1 MKPALSAWLNVPMG
15 RSAALLLWWIWLMP
29 MTALALDSNLTL
41 QQLHHRSWSGTAEEN
56 GPGQVG
62 AIAQTS
68 DGYLWLGTHYSLFRF
83 DGNAFE
89 RYATTDGKTVAT
101 VSSLLAIPGGGL
113 WVGLRRGGVSL
124 IRDGELTDYGPGSG
138 FPTGAV
144 YGLAQD
150 HDGDVW
156 AAANDGLARF
166 DGVRWH
172 TVSTGWGFPGDNARA
187 VFVDRDGTLWAAS
200 ENRLFFL
207 PRGSHRFLDADQP
220 VGWVSQ
226 ITQTRDGTL
235 WIAELHPGRVRPIL
249 FSGDAPPFID
259 VVSAGLAAD
268 RDGNLWIGTQG
279 EGLLRLPDAGRHLSS
294 SSGSLA
300 AALQHYGHLD
310 GLSADDIEPV
320 FEDEAGNVWVGTS
333 AGLDRFRHAALV
345 PAHLPGGARN
355 VALAEEA
362 SGVLWAGSSNRPVM
376 RRSAGRWH
384 TTDVAPPIN
393 NAFSDAR
400 GDVWL
405 GGPNGIW
412 RAHRGVLRRVT
423 ALPPTTQAEASVRA
437 MARDGD
443 GALWVSINR
452 SGLFRW
458 HGGAWQLT
466 PPPTSRPS
474 QTMPV
479 SATRDTQGRVWFG
492 YRDDLLVMRDGDDV
506 RQWGRQD
513 GLDIG
518 NAAAISATRQHL
530 WLAGTH
536 GAALFDGERF
546 HAIASGDPFTGIHA
560 IIETPAGIAKDRQG
574 DLPSASA
581 SAWGDLWLHT
591 QTGVLQIPAGE
602 IARVLEE
609 PGHRVRFRRFEGDD
623 DLPNDAFRIHPVP
636 TAIRGQDGRLWFA
649 TVAGVVS
656 VDPSRSQDRSPPPEP
671 RITTLTA
678 DTSRYPLASPIAS
691 EASLSARPRRIA
703 IDYTAIDL
711 ARPDSVRFRYRLRGY
726 DTRWHDA
733 GNRRQAIYTRLGP
746 GDYRFEV
753 EASSGSGVWNPRP
766 ASLILHIAPA
776 FYQTWTF
783 RGLCL
788 LLVTVLLW
796 AGYRYR
802 MRLAAAQLR
811 TRLETRHAERE
822 RIARELHDTLLQSI
836 QALVLH
842 FQAAADKM
850 PIDDPARQAMARAL
864 DRADEVIE
872 EGRDRV
878 MSLRHASAGVGLA
891 ECLSRV
897 CLERPGA
904 RDLVCQ
910 VTTQGNPKP
919 LRSRVESEAYWIG
932 HEALCNAFHH
942 ADATRIIVTLCH
954 APDGFSLSVS
964 DDGAGIP
971 GHYLTPSGRPGHWG
985 LPHMH
990 ERARQLGGN
999 LELDSQAD
1007 LGTTVRLTVPAALAY
1022 RYHPSRHHPSRRRRW
1037 RFGRT

>member
-15 RSAALLLWWIWLMP
+15 RSAALWLWWIWLMP
-29 MTALALDSNLTL
+29 VTALALDSNLTL

-101 VSSLLAIPGGGL
+101 VSSLLSIPGGGL

-172 TVSTGWGFPGDNARA
+172 TVSTDWGFPGNNARA
-187 VFVDRDGTLWAAS
+187 VFVDRNGTLWAAS
-200 ENRLFFL
+200 ESRLFYL

-249 FSGDAPPFID
+249 FSGEAPQPLD

-279 EGLLRLPDAGRHLSS
+279 EGLLRLPDAGHNLSTS
-294 SSGSLA
+294 TNSLA
-300 AALQHYGHLD
+300 AAVQHYGHLD

-320 FEDEAGNVWVGTS
+320 FEDAAGNVWVGTS
-333 AGLDRFRHAALV
+333 AGLDRFRHATLV
-345 PAHLPGGARN
+345 PADLPGGARN
-355 VALAEEA
+355 IALAEEA
-362 SGVLWAGSSNRPVM
+362 SGMLWAGSSNRPLM
-376 RRSAGRWH
+376 HRFAGRWH
-384 TTDVAPPIN
+384 TSDVPPPITS
-393 NAFSDAR
+393 AFSDAK

-423 ALPPTTQAEASVRA
+423 ALPPTAQAEASVRA

-458 HGGAWQLT
+458 YGEAWQLT
-466 PPPTSRPS
+466 SPPTTHPS

-479 SATRDTQGRVWFG
+479 SATSDAQGRVWFG

-518 NAAAISATRQHL
+518 NVAAISATRQHL
-530 WLAGTH
+530 WLGGTN
-536 GAALFDGERF
+536 GAALFDGKRF
-546 HAIASGDPFTGIHA
+546 HAIASGGPFTGIHA
-560 IIETPAGIAKDRQG
+560 IIETPAEIADDHLG
-574 DLPSASA
+574 DSP
-581 SAWGDLWLHT
+581 AWGDLWLHT

-602 IARVLEE
+602 ITRVLGE
-609 PGHRVRFRRFEGDD
+609 PGYRVRFRRFEGDD

-636 TAIRGQDGRLWFA
+636 SAIQGRDGRLWFA
-649 TVAGVVS
+649 TVTGVVS
-656 VDPSRSQDRSPPPEP
+656 VDPSRTQARSPPPEP
-671 RITTLTA
+671 RLTALSA
-678 DTSRYPLASPIAS
+678 DTSSYPLASPIAS
-691 EASLSARPRRIA
+691 QASLSARPRRIA

-711 ARPDSVRFRYRLRGY
+711 SRPESVRFRYRLRGY

-733 GNRRQAIYTRLGP
+733 GHRRQAIYTRLGP

-753 EASSGSGVWNPRP
+753 EASSSSGVWNPRP
-766 ASLILHIAPA
+766 ASLSLHIAPA

-788 LLVTVLLW
+788 LIISVLLW
-796 AGYRYR
+796 VGYRYR

-811 TRLETRHAERE
+811 ARLEARHAERE

-842 FQAAADKM
+842 FQAAADRM

-864 DRADEVIE
+864 DRADEVID

-878 MSLRHASAGVGLA
+878 MSLHRASADTGLA
-891 ECLSRV
+891 ERLARASR
-897 CLERPGA
+897 ERPDA
-904 RDLVCQ
+904 RYPTCH

-919 LRSRVESEAYWIG
+919 LRTRVENEAYWIG
-932 HEALCNAFHH
+932 HEALCNALHH
-942 ADATRIIVTLCH
+942 ADATRITVTLCH

-964 DDGAGIP
+964 DDGTGIP

-985 LPHMH
+985 LPHMQ

-999 LELDSQAD
+999 LELDSQAG